1 MSKNAYAG
9 RVLKERNE
17 MSHSSMRF
25 TTEQRLAA
33 LERENAVLHD
43 TTRLLHRM
51 LKEQQQL
58 INDSIIQALKELNPK
73 GSGRL

>member
-1 MSKNAYAG
+1 
-9 RVLKERNE
+9 
-17 MSHSSMRF
+17 MRF